1 MECSI
6 ELSMYNR
13 LYHRHGGHRRQAQG
27 CKVSMCVVLCLAAG
41 KVEIRVWE
49 AEAAALARTSKGP
62 SLVRENIRYVQRWFT
77 HH

>member
-41 KVEIRVWE
+41 KVEIRVW
-49 AEAAALARTSKGP
+49 G
-62 SLVRENIRYVQRWFT
+62 VRRQRW
-77 HH
+77 HELVKVHRW